1 MKRFIFLILAVCLS
15 VLFTLSG
22 CSCTGDTILEFNSS
36 NIKDIKKETLTYSV
50 SLDKNYKEIKRSS
63 EISDN
68 ILPNY
73 IKNIYFLTY

>member
-36 NIKDIKKETLTYSV
+36 NIKDIKKDSNITVKLYDGTIYAKV
-50 SLDKNYKEIKRSS
+50 LEIK
-63 EISDN
+63 E
-68 ILPNY
+68 
-73 IKNIYFLTY
+73 K